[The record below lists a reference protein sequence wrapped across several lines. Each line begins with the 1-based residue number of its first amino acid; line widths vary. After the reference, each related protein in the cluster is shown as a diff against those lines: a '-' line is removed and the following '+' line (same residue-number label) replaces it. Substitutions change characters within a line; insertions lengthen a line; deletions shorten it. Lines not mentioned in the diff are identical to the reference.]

1 MRTIELKNKAS
12 SSLFLGRLES
22 LDYST
27 IGSIKYNFFGGPVHI
42 NSDFNKDK
50 WGNFSIAKS
59 YKLNNDKDFLQAVN
73 IEIGDIVQ
81 FNPRGAS
88 VVIYEKQSTSNAF
101 FLTERCNSKCV
112 ICPQPP
118 KNNYDYTNISIATAE
133 LINDETTSI
142 GITGGEPTMAWDG
155 LIRLISKLLV
165 IQPNVTIE
173 LLTNARA
180 LHQYEKAKELA
191 ATTINS
197 QLITC
202 IPLYSDIDKIHDFIV
217 GCKGAFWQTVEGIY
231 NLERFK
237 IPVELRLV
245 VVKQNYER
253 LGRWAEFVYRHF
265 PFVKHVAI
273 MALEPFGNAIKNIEM
288 VWIDPLD
295 YSDQL
300 GFAVKTFFRRD
311 MDVSIYNHQLCTIPK
326 HLWNNCKKS
335 ISEWKNI
342 YFGTCSNCTVKQL
355 CGGFFKSASA
365 KHSSGIKP
373 VPSNA

>member
-1 MRTIELKNKAS
+1 
-12 SSLFLGRLES
+12 
-22 LDYST
+22 
-27 IGSIKYNFFGGPVHI
+27 
-42 NSDFNKDK
+42 
-50 WGNFSIAKS
+50 
-59 YKLNNDKDFLQAVN
+59 LQAVN

-133 LINDETTSI
+133 LINDEITSI
-142 GITGGEPTMAWDG
+142 GITGGEPTITWDG
-155 LIRLISKLLV
+155 LIRLISKLIV
-165 IQPNVTIE
+165 TQPNVTIE

-180 LHQYEKAKELA
+180 LHQYEKAKELSENS
-191 ATTINS
+191 NS

-202 IPLYSDIDKIHDFIV
+202 IPLYSDIDHIHDAIV

-245 VVKQNYER
+245 VVKQNHER
-253 LGRWAEFVYRHF
+253 LVKWAEFVYRHF
-265 PFVKHVAI
+265 PFVKHIAI
-273 MALEPFGNAIKNIEM
+273 MGLEPVGNAMVNIEK

-300 GFAVKTFFRRD
+300 GLTVKTFYRQD
-311 MDVSIYNHQLCTIPK
+311 MDVSIYNHQLCIIPK
-326 HLWNNCKKS
+326 HLWDHCKKS

-342 YFGTCSNCTVKQL
+342 YFETCSNCTVKTL
-355 CGGFFKSASA
+355 CGGFFESASTST
-365 KHSSGIKP
+365 KHSSGIKS